1 MYGILFSLCSIYMHR
16 PVKSLKTWLN
26 DDNPN
31 FLSSIKE
38 YPRRDMGPFRVNAAP
53 MQSNPVSHW
62 FEINTDLT
70 VIIVLA
76 SIQLTGVSRKT

>member
-1 MYGILFSLCSIYMHR
+1 
-16 PVKSLKTWLN
+16 
-26 DDNPN
+26 
-31 FLSSIKE
+31 
-38 YPRRDMGPFRVNAAP
+38 MGPFRVNAAP